1 MKKEKAQSK
10 KQEEVNE
17 APAPSAP
24 ATKTSRK
31 PIVIEEENSESVWN
45 LKNMIISYHLMIK
58 KLGWLFY
65 VKNNHKF
72 ICTIKIK
79 Q

>member
-31 PIVIEEENSESVWN
+31 PIVIEEENSESVWD
-45 LKNMIISYHLMIK
+45 LKIWLYHIIL
-58 KLGWLFY
+58 WL
-65 VKNNHKF
+65 K
-72 ICTIKIK
+72 IKIDYFTLRIMINLLV